1 MDPIVVV
8 SNLGK
13 KYRRYHRDRPSTIQ
27 EAMAKGLLGWRKTKS
42 VEEFWGL
49 SDVSFTVEPG
59 RTLGILGANG
69 SGKSTLLRLIGG
81 VGKPD
86 TGRIEV
92 NGRLGGLLDLTA
104 GFHWDLTGR
113 ENAVLAGVLN
123 GLSRREVLER
133 LDTIIAFAEVEDA
146 IDSPIRTYSS
156 GMQVRLAFS
165 VTVHSDPD
173 ILLVDEVLA
182 VGDAGFRQKCLDRV
196 AELKAG
202 GCSMLLVSHVGKT
215 VEDMCDDAIWLD
227 AGRLMAKGP
236 VEDVAEQYAAHMRE
250 NPSRLRG
257 HHA

>member
-1 MDPIVVV
+1 
-8 SNLGK
+8 
-13 KYRRYHRDRPSTIQ
+13 
-27 EAMAKGLLGWRKTKS
+27 
-42 VEEFWGL
+42 
-49 SDVSFTVEPG
+49 
-59 RTLGILGANG
+59 
-69 SGKSTLLRLIGG
+69 
-81 VGKPD
+81 
-86 TGRIEV
+86 
-92 NGRLGGLLDLTA
+92 
-104 GFHWDLTGR
+104 
-113 ENAVLAGVLN
+113 
-123 GLSRREVLER
+123 
-133 LDTIIAFAEVEDA
+133 
-146 IDSPIRTYSS
+146 
-156 GMQVRLAFS
+156 MQVRLAFS